1 MNYAVVILSKMIYAK
16 EQIIEALCN
25 EYKALFT
32 QETFDPASDLNY
44 VDYRNAMLSKTLPEL
59 IKETSTDLEY
69 YTLDAFMEKVWLMV
83 KDLFAFF

>member
-1 MNYAVVILSKMIYAK
+1 MIYAK

-32 QETFDPASDLNY
+32 QETFDPVSDLNY

-59 IKETSTDLEY
+59 IKETSTDLEH
-69 YTLDAFMEKVWLMV
+69 YTLDAFMEKYG
-83 KDLFAFF
+83 

>member
-1 MNYAVVILSKMIYAK
+1 MIYAK

-32 QETFDPASDLNY
+32 QETFDPVSDLNY
-44 VDYRNAMLSKTLPEL
+44 VDYRNTMLSKTLPEL

-69 YTLDAFMEKVWLMV
+69 YTLDAFMV
-83 KDLFAFF
+83 KDLFATLCLKLRSHAWN

>member
-1 MNYAVVILSKMIYAK
+1 MNYAVVFLSKMIYAK

-69 YTLDAFMEKVWLMV
+69 YTLDAFMEKYG
-83 KDLFAFF
+83 